1 MSIQAI
7 NGLSQVQNIQS
18 IQQLVDISKTN
29 LNQMSKTQF
38 GDVFDGL
45 IKNLVGAE
53 ISNQNNFRL
62 LASGDI
68 SSISQAMIS
77 LAETDL
83 TIKYTMEVRNK
94 LVDAYKEIM
103 QMQV

>member
-1 MSIQAI
+1 MSIQGI
-7 NGLSQVQNIQS
+7 SGISQIQNIQ
-18 IQQLVDISKTN
+18 QLADISKSN
-29 LNQMSKTQF
+29 LNNVNKNEF
-38 GDVFDGL
+38 GNIFEDLMKNVVKAELSNEDNLNML
-45 IKNLVGAE
+45 I
-53 ISNQNNFRL
+53 
-62 LASGDI
+62 SGDI
-68 SSISQAMIS
+68 ASISKAIVG